1 MEVKRGKEKVGGQK
15 KFFVGIVDRFI
26 PTKSI
31 PAF

>member
-1 MEVKRGKEKVGGQK
+1 MVEKRGKEKVGGRK

-31 PAF
+31 TA